1 MFFIE
6 LKFYPYDYNANVRRR
21 QIVDD
26 RLQNQEIVHYKQQV
40 LKQSVPPSTG
50 GPVRPTEPD
59 TPTDPETPGG
69 GGDRPEIE

>member
-1 MFFIE
+1 MI
-6 LKFYPYDYNANVRRR
+6 LIA
-21 QIVDD
+21 
-26 RLQNQEIVHYKQQV
+26 LQNQEIVHYKQQV